1 MRTLIAALCVLA
13 TGAGAECLPPGKTP
27 AKVTFADG
35 AVIDGITRQGD
46 TLSYQSYPQPGQTM
60 VMQALW
66 GIYPMQSSFNGSE
79 VRYDWQGATPPD
91 PATLTPG
98 REVQLLAQ
106 QVLPATSQSY
116 AMTVRLLGTETM
128 VVGDC
133 HYPVLHLAVTMGTTT
148 DVRVEGE
155 RWLDPE
161 HLVIWATKTRILDK
175 NGNLQRETSSQ
186 AVAAE

>member
-1 MRTLIAALCVLA
+1 MRIVIAALCLLA
-13 TGAGAECLPPGKTP
+13 TGAGAECLQPGKTP

-35 AVIDGITRQGD
+35 AVIDGITRQGNI
-46 TLSYQSYPQPGQTM
+46 LRYQSRPEPDQIMGM
-60 VMQALW
+60 EALW
-66 GIYPMQSSFNGSE
+66 GIYPLQSSFNGNE
-79 VRYDWQGATPPD
+79 VRYDWQGTAPPD

-98 REVQLLAQ
+98 REVQLFAQ
-106 QVLPATSQSY
+106 QVLPATKLAY
-116 AMTVRLLGTETM
+116 AMTVRLLGTETL

-133 HYPVLHLAVTMGTTT
+133 HYPVLHLAVTMGTPSA
-148 DVRVEGE
+148 VRVEGE

-175 NGNLQRETSSQ
+175 NGNLERETSSQ

>member
-1 MRTLIAALCVLA
+1 MRTLAAALCALA
-13 TGAGAECLPPGKTP
+13 TGAGADCLPPGKTP

-35 AVIDGITRQGD
+35 AVIDGITRQGN
-46 TLSYQSYPQPGQTM
+46 TLRYQSHPQPDQTTE
-60 VMQALW
+60 MQALW
-66 GIYPMQSSFNGSE
+66 GIYPMQSSFNGNA
-79 VRYDWQGATPPD
+79 VRYDWQGVLPD
-91 PATLTPG
+91 PASLTPG
-98 REVQLLAQ
+98 REVQLFAQ
-106 QVLPATSQSY
+106 QVTPATATAY

-133 HYPVLHLAVTMGTTT
+133 HYPVLHLAVTMGTPTA
-148 DVRVEGE
+148 VRAEGE

-175 NGNLQRETSSQ
+175 DGNLERELSSQ